1 MLEILFLGTG
11 TSHGVPVVDC
21 IMTDYKHCPKNVCK
35 LAETDSKHNRTRSSV
50 LLSFNEKHILIDCGT
65 DFRSQVL
72 REKIKRIDAALFT
85 HRHSDHI
92 GGIPDIRSYCF
103 TVNSRTDII
112 EKPLPIYGSQET
124 IDAISQAY
132 SYIFNPNACVGGG
145 IPSLKRNAISD
156 KFSLFGLDFEPI
168 SVEHGDCNG
177 CFGYR
182 FADVAYIP
190 DVKNIPPK
198 EVQKLQNL
206 DLLIIDCLRMERP
219 HSTHFIYED
228 IKNLIAQTNPK
239 KVLGT
244 HLCHDINYETDEKII
259 DPRMTFA
266 FDGLRVVV

>member
-11 TSHGVPVVDC
+11 TSHGVPVIDC
-21 IMTDYKHCPKNVCK
+21 LITDYKFCPKNVCK
-35 LAETDSKHNRTRSSV
+35 LAETDPKHNRTRSSV
-50 LLSFNEKHILIDCGT
+50 LLSFGEKRILIDCGA

-72 REKIKRIDAALFT
+72 REKITSIDAVLFT

-92 GGIPDIRSYCF
+92 NGIPDIRSFCL
-103 TVNSRTDII
+103 TINSRTDII

-124 IDAISQAY
+124 IEAISQTH
-132 SYIFNPNACVGGG
+132 SYIFDPNTFIGGG
-145 IPSLKRNAISD
+145 IPSLERNIISE
-156 KFSLFGLDFEPI
+156 KFNLFGLDIEPI
-168 SVEHGDCNG
+168 LVEHGSCNG

-182 FADVAYIP
+182 FANVAYIP
-190 DVKNIPPK
+190 DVKSIPPQ
-198 EVQKLQNL
+198 ELPKLQNL

-219 HSTHFIYED
+219 HCSHFIYED
-228 IKNLIAQTNPK
+228 IENLIAQTNPK